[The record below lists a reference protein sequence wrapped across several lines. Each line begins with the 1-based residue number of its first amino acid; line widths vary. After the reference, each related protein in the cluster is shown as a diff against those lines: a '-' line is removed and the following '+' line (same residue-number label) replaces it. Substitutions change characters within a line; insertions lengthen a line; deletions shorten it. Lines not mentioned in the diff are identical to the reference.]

1 MTHCLQIRP
10 QRQNETDKEC
20 HSFSLIYANGERSLD
35 LVIFVIYTRCIYIYI
50 SAFCFPMSMAW
61 LIYFL
66 TTDMQGQGTGC
77 FLVCW
82 LESCDFKVPES

>member
-50 SAFCFPMSMAW
+50 YICILFSYVHGLAYLFFNYRYARTRHR
-61 LIYFL
+61 LL
-66 TTDMQGQGTGC
+66 LG
-77 FLVCW
+77 L
-82 LESCDFKVPES
+82 LA